1 MGAALRTVRLIQI
14 AMLVSIA
21 LYVVVGEKVALH
33 APTPNSTLF
42 YGISFISISMV
53 GAIFVVRRTLVM
65 PSEGVLRERPD
76 DVVNLARWKSGY
88 IVTFAFCETLALF
101 GLVLRLLGFTLSQV
115 WPFYLGGFA
124 LMLFFAP
131 RAPRAE
137 AS

>member
-1 MGAALRTVRLIQI
+1 MRLIQI

-33 APTPNSTLF
+33 APTPKSTLF

-131 RAPRAE
+131 RAPRTE

>member
-1 MGAALRTVRLIQI
+1 MGAALRTVRLIQV

-42 YGISFISISMV
+42 FAISFVSISTV
-53 GAIFVVRRTLVM
+53 GVIFVVRRTLVM
-65 PSEGVLRERPD
+65 QSEGVLRERPD
-76 DVVNLARWKSGY
+76 DAVSMARWKSGY
-88 IVTFAFCETLALF
+88 IVTFALCETLALF
-101 GLVLRLLGFTLSQV
+101 GLVLRLMGFTLSQV

>member
-1 MGAALRTVRLIQI
+1 MAAALRTARLIQV
-14 AMLVSIA
+14 AMLFSIA

-42 YGISFISISMV
+42 YAISFVSISTV
-53 GAIFVVRRTLVM
+53 GVIFVVRRTLVM

-76 DVVNLARWKSGY
+76 DAVSLTRWKSGY
-88 IVTFAFCETLALF
+88 IVTFALCETLALF
-101 GLVLRLLGFTLSQV
+101 GLVLRLMGFTLFQV

-131 RAPRAE
+131 RAPQAE